1 MVMKSFFK
9 HVTDTLSKWY
19 LAVASLLL
27 VCFLNALLVHLFHL
41 QIHQRGMQF
50 AQAASML
57 PKKEQTDDRLSVLAQ
72 QFNLQ
77 FITLGQKPPSQ
88 ISNFDTFELSG
99 STLYVRHP
107 KVWQEY
113 ASALLL
119 FNLLFIGFL
128 VFAYRWWLIYK
139 VRPKPFRRQMQK
151 VVLREQE
158 NLLPTIQHP
167 RSADENLFNIFAL
180 IKWSYHLGDEIDA
193 QQHFSIQ
200 FHKHFSAYA
209 KCSVKYLNS
218 GALAVTLEQVAW
230 GEVSTISKQMHEVVY
245 QVLFAIRGDLSR
257 KVVKLGGCYYQ
268 PKSDQTKVYQLARS
282 ALSVASNNIWQHIH
296 LTPLNKT
303 HEISMQNSE
312 DDFIKYIENGQFIL
326 FFQPLFC
333 FATQEITQSE
343 ALLRVRHEKLGLI
356 AAKQFVPQLHSKE
369 SLWILDT
376 LIIEHTFKVLRKD
389 KSHLLASVNVHTINW
404 CDPKFTKWLCDE
416 LLKTELAKRVLFEMT
431 LDDFCHHRL
440 QLDNMLSQ
448 LELLGTGLVLDQVS
462 EPFSVKDLRQVNCI
476 KALKLAFDLVHNID
490 ESLAQQ
496 KVVRQIV
503 RQGKQL
509 GLPVYAVGVE
519 TQTELQCLQRLGV
532 KGAQGYY
539 FSEPLQQLE
548 LAGY

>member
-1 MVMKSFFK
+1 MVMKPFFK
-9 HVTDTLSKWY
+9 RITDTLSKWY
-19 LAVASLLL
+19 LAIASLLL

-50 AQAASML
+50 TAAAGL
-57 PKKEQTDDRLSVLAQ
+57 LTETERTEEALELLALKY
-72 QFNLQ
+72 NLQ
-77 FITLGQKPPSQ
+77 YLSTDTPPSAT
-88 ISNFDTFELSG
+88 ISNVDSFELAGASIY
-99 STLYVRHP
+99 LKHP
-107 KVWQEY
+107 KVFQEY
-113 ASALLL
+113 ASTLLM

-128 VFAYRWWLIYK
+128 VFGYRWWLVYR
-139 VRPKPFRRQMQK
+139 VRPKPFLRQQPK
-151 VVLREQE
+151 SLPVNKD

-167 RSADENLFNIFAL
+167 RSTDENLFNIFAL
-180 IKWSYHLGDEIDA
+180 IKWSYHLDDNIDA
-193 QQHFSIQ
+193 QQHFTIQ
-200 FHKHFSAYA
+200 FHKHFSAYS
-209 KCSVKYLNS
+209 KCSIKYLNS

-230 GEVSTISKQMHEVVY
+230 GDVSAVSKKMHEVVY

-268 PKSDQTKVYQLARS
+268 PKSDQTQVYQLARS
-282 ALSVASNNIWQHIH
+282 ALSIASNNVWQHIH

-376 LIIEHTFKVLRKD
+376 LIIEHTFKVLEED

-404 CDPKFTKWLCDE
+404 CDAKFANWLCAE
-416 LLKTELAKRVLFEMT
+416 LSKSELARRVLFEMT
-431 LDDFCHHRL
+431 IADFCHHREL
-440 QLDNMLSQ
+440 LDNMVAQ
-448 LELLGTGLVLDQVS
+448 LEKLGTGLVLDQVS
-462 EPFSVKDLRQVNCI
+462 EPFSIKDLKQVKCI

-509 GLPVYAVGVE
+509 ELPVYAVGVE